1 MDPVGPTEFDH
12 LNAPECRVKDSF
24 GSEFLRF
31 ARLQPYNVTSL
42 MLDWSHFCFFVL
54 IMPPSILIK
63 MIVAKLEFCLPHI
76 LQEELMYF

>member
-12 LNAPECRVKDSF
+12 LNAPECQVKDSF

-42 MLDWSHFCFFVL
+42 MFDWSP
-54 IMPPSILIK
+54 IG
-63 MIVAKLEFCLPHI
+63 AKYLDG
-76 LQEELMYF
+76 ELK